1 MMGGGLR
8 ETHGRLPSSSR
19 FRMIADGLANRIL
32 TASGVPSIPA
42 PQPARAPPL
51 PAGDPDVVWQ
61 ADESLVVDPCS

>member
-1 MMGGGLR
+1 
-8 ETHGRLPSSSR
+8 
-19 FRMIADGLANRIL
+19 MIADGRANRIL